1 MITSAF
7 DNVKSL
13 SDDQLQNLVESARRG
28 DMSAIS
34 ALNLTSATPALYE
47 MMRRQ
52 QIRDVF
58 QKNMMAGQPDSQKQ
72 PTVAEQ
78 ILDANDSGI
87 GELQVP
93 GMMEEE
99 SYAGGGIV
107 SFAGGGS
114 TGGAGFISVPP
125 GAEYEGEEDVPIE
138 RRLAFTPEQER
149 VFREAQ
155 IKRDYE
161 RERAALGEAP
171 SELSPEEARQ
181 LREDYLKQARAIT
194 DPYNKRLQELIARSR
209 PDVAGETKRARDQ
222 AEIASYLEMLTKR
235 QPIGSGF
242 AGSLAGTAEA
252 IIGGMSKYEK
262 GIAGLK
268 LAEQKHAEA
277 EMEGIK
283 AESSREAGNLRDAL
297 RHEESQRQA
306 RKDASRLYTQ
316 AGRDLTRREK
326 EDIRANIDSFV
337 ARKRAEQAAA
347 ETARKEEAARK
358 RDETLI
364 KVAGIRADA
373 RGGGGGGG
381 ANTIKPAQYAGLV
394 QREYTKI
401 FERREVVKE
410 AKELAV
416 KNKQVTPDGKPD
428 PTAVQ
433 KILRAKARELVDT
446 DLAARGIAI
455 PEEQPDTSGKGTPES
470 SRGGASSPPKDQI
483 VGGLASSG
491 GLSLFG
497 K

>member
-125 GAEYEGEEDVPIE
+125 EAEYEGEEDVPIE

-209 PDVAGETKRARDQ
+209 PDVAGETKRVRDQ

-347 ETARKEEAARK
+347 ETARKEEADRK
-358 RDETLI
+358 RYEAAI
-364 KVAGIRADA
+364 KAAQIRADA
-373 RGGGGGGG
+373 RGGGGG
-381 ANTIKPAQYAGLV
+381 ANTIKSAQYASLV
-394 QREYTKI
+394 QRES
-401 FERREVVKE
+401 
-410 AKELAV
+410 AKLFDSRKDVRAAEKLAV
-416 KNKQVTPDGKPD
+416 ENKQVTPDGKPD
-428 PTAVQ
+428 PKAVRE
-433 KILRAKARELVDT
+433 ILRAQARSLVDA
-446 DLAARGIAI
+446 DLAARGVAVL
-455 PEEQPDTSGKGTPES
+455 EEKPGAGKGTPEPDK
-470 SRGGASSPPKDQI
+470 GGASPPP
-483 VGGLASSG
+483 GGAVAKIGADGILTP
-491 GLSLFG
+491 LR
-497 K
+497 

>member
-78 ILDANDSGI
+78 ILDANGSGI

-107 SFAGGGS
+107 SFAQGKSVQGDPGDVQPQVQDFEFVVEPPSGGDK
-114 TGGAGFISVPP
+114 
-125 GAEYEGEEDVPIE
+125 EELSIE
-138 RRLAFTPEQER
+138 ERMALNPAQER
-149 VFREAQ
+149 AYASERSRRRFARLRE
-155 IKRDYE
+155 E
-161 RERAALGEAP
+161 MGEAP

-209 PDVAGETKRARDQ
+209 PDVAGETKRVRDQ

-306 RKDASRLYTQ
+306 RKDAQRIYNQ
-316 AGRDLTRREK
+316 GIRDLRGREETELEGIDRVMMARLRDERAAAQIEARERQAEADRVSREK
-326 EDIRANIDSFV
+326 R
-337 ARKRAEQAAA
+337 
-347 ETARKEEAARK
+347 ETERNK
-358 RDETLI
+358 
-364 KVAGIRADA
+364 A
-373 RGGGGGGG
+373 RGSG
-381 ANTIKPAQYAGLV
+381 ADTIKPIQYSTRV
-394 QREYTKI
+394 QYELNKLRENRDI
-401 FERREVVKE
+401 VKE
-410 AKELAV
+410 ARELAV

-433 KILRAKARELVDT
+433 RILRAKAQAFVDA
-446 DLAARGIAI
+446 DLAARGIAV
-455 PEEQPDTSGKGTPES
+455 PKES
-470 SRGGASSPPKDQI
+470 PVSDQGGASPPP
-483 VGGLASSG
+483 GGAVAKIGADGILTP
-491 GLSLFG
+491 LR
-497 K
+497 

>member
-87 GELQVP
+87 GELEVP

-107 SFAGGGS
+107 SFAQGKSVQGDPGDVQPQVQDFEFVVEPPSGGDK
-114 TGGAGFISVPP
+114 
-125 GAEYEGEEDVPIE
+125 EELSIE
-138 RRLAFTPEQER
+138 ERMALNPAQER
-149 VFREAQ
+149 ANASERSRRRFARLRE
-155 IKRDYE
+155 E
-161 RERAALGEAP
+161 MGEAP

-222 AEIASYLEMLTKR
+222 AEIASYLDMLTKR
-235 QPIGSGF
+235 QVRGSGF

-252 IIGGMSKYEK
+252 IIGGMGKYEK

-306 RKDASRLYTQ
+306 RKDAQRIYNQ
-316 AGRDLTRREK
+316 GIRDLRGREEAELEGIDRVMMARLRDERAAAQIEARERQAEADRVSREK
-326 EDIRANIDSFV
+326 RE
-337 ARKRAEQAAA
+337 AE
-347 ETARKEEAARK
+347 RNK
-358 RDETLI
+358 
-364 KVAGIRADA
+364 A
-373 RGGGGGGG
+373 RGGDGRPRGMTEGQFVSNVSKMMAAIKSESGTMKGLRDIHGRGTPALEDAIRDMAIARVNKMRPGAAGKDTPEPDKGDASPPPGG
-381 ANTIKPAQYAGLV
+381 AVA
-394 QREYTKI
+394 KI
-401 FERREVVKE
+401 G
-410 AKELAV
+410 ADGIL
-416 KNKQVTPDGKPD
+416 TP
-428 PTAVQ
+428 
-433 KILRAKARELVDT
+433 LR
-446 DLAARGIAI
+446 
-455 PEEQPDTSGKGTPES
+455 
-470 SRGGASSPPKDQI
+470 
-483 VGGLASSG
+483 
-491 GLSLFG
+491 
-497 K
+497 